1 MRHQSTGKPGEGD
14 ERRGA
19 VADKAEQRQT
29 MVNALREEPGSYT
42 RILEDGT
49 EVIYEIR
56 PQNGGYVAAWEYAT
70 ASSESAR
77 SHEEEFRTHA
87 DALRH
92 LEKNF
97 DAPLG
102 EGQ

>member
-1 MRHQSTGKPGEGD
+1 M
-14 ERRGA
+14 
-19 VADKAEQRQT
+19 ADAAQQKET

-49 EVIYEIR
+49 EVIYTIH
-56 PQNGGYVAAWEYAT
+56 PLNGGFIAGWEYAT
-70 ASSESAR
+70 GSE

-102 EGQ
+102 HREER

>member
-1 MRHQSTGKPGEGD
+1 M
-14 ERRGA
+14 
-19 VADKAEQRQT
+19 ADAAQQKET
-29 MVNALREEPGSYT
+29 MVNTLREEPGSYT

-49 EVIYEIR
+49 EVIYTIR
-56 PQNGGYVAAWEYAT
+56 PLNRGFIASWEYVT
-70 ASSESAR
+70 GSESY
-77 SHEEEFRTHA
+77 EEEFRTHA

-102 EGQ
+102 HREER